1 MVTSEP
7 QPAEPTI
14 SESTELAK
22 ERNREAADN
31 TLMAWIRTSLSLI
44 GFGFGIDAIVQ
55 TLQKTALGNAPNL
68 ALNARIL
75 GLSFIAVALF
85 AVIVAMAQYRL
96 ELRLLDSGNYRYKPS
111 FPLGLAVAAALCL
124 VGLFAGVSIVIGM
137 FAS

>member
-1 MVTSEP
+1 MAATEP
-7 QPAEPTI
+7 QSAEPTI

-22 ERNREAADN
+22 ARNREAADR

-44 GFGFGIDAIVQ
+44 GFGFGIDAVVQ

-68 ALNARIL
+68 ALNARIF
-75 GLSFIAVALF
+75 GLSFIAVALV
-85 AVIVAMAQYRL
+85 AVIVAMTQYRL
-96 ELRLLDSGNYRYKPS
+96 ELRLLESGNYRYKPI

-137 FAS
+137 LAS

>member
-1 MVTSEP
+1 MATAEP
-7 QPAEPTI
+7 QSAEPTI

-22 ERNREAADN
+22 ERNREAADR

-44 GFGFGIDAIVQ
+44 GFGFGIDAVVQ
-55 TLQKTALGNAPNL
+55 TLQKTAIGSAPNL
-68 ALNARIL
+68 ALNARIF
-75 GLSFIAVALF
+75 GLSFIAVALL

-96 ELRLLDSGNYRYKPS
+96 ELRLLESGNYRYKPI

-137 FAS
+137 LAS